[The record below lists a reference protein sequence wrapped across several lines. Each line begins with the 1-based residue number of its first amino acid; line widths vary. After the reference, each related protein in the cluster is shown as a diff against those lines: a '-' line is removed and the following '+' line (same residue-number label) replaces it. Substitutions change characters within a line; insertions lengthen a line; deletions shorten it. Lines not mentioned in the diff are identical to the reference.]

1 MTDSIIYFCE
11 LIHEKYRPNYEK
23 KYLKTIKVWRAE
35 SNFLRCFEDLFD
47 LKNMKKD
54 SLADSVLVKKMR
66 ENINFYLEV
75 LNHPLDC
82 DMPM

>member
-11 LIHEKYRPNYEK
+11 LIHEKYRHKYEK

-47 LKNMKKD
+47 LKNM
-54 SLADSVLVKKMR
+54 
-66 ENINFYLEV
+66 E
-75 LNHPLDC
+75 
-82 DMPM
+82 